1 MPLNSVMLSIGIL
14 FASFLGGIL
23 FYYVVDHND
32 KQHKKYELD
41 QFLNVLIQFILYL
54 WLMKI
59 LAQFSMVF
67 QDPMSVLAHPANSM
81 HFLFA
86 SIILLVHLWFKYRN
100 NTLATIN
107 LFQTGSF
114 IIIASLFIYE
124 ILQLLTQPGA
134 DFNVMIVVLA
144 ALIVINVL
152 LYGKHKNELILS
164 GSLIGAFLIT
174 ACGFAFFKGYYMF
187 FGFMLSPYYF
197 LLLIIL
203 LAIYLYFMVYKN
215 KLHQSTT

>member
-1 MPLNSVMLSIGIL
+1 CILSV
-14 FASFLGGIL
+14 SFLGWIL

-32 KQHKKYELD
+32 NQHKIYELD

-59 LAQFSMVF
+59 IAQFSMVC
-67 QDPMSVLAHPANSM
+67 QDRMSVLALPANSM

-86 SIILLVHLWFKYRN
+86 SIILLVHLCFKYRN

-144 ALIVINVL
+144 ALIV
-152 LYGKHKNELILS
+152 
-164 GSLIGAFLIT
+164 
-174 ACGFAFFKGYYMF
+174 
-187 FGFMLSPYYF
+187 
-197 LLLIIL
+197 
-203 LAIYLYFMVYKN
+203 
-215 KLHQSTT
+215 

>member
-59 LAQFSMVF
+59 IAQFSMVF

-100 NTLATIN
+100 NTSATIN

-144 ALIVINVL
+144 ALIVTNVL
-152 LYGKHKNELILS
+152 LYGKHNELILS
-164 GSLIGAFLIT
+164 GSLIGVFLIV

-203 LAIYLYFMVYKN
+203 LAIYLYYMVYKN
-215 KLHQSTT
+215 KLHESTT

>member
-1 MPLNSVMLSIGIL
+1 MNINEGR
-14 FASFLGGIL
+14 LGDIIYATEFRDALHWNIICKFSWCYFIL

-59 LAQFSMVF
+59 IAQFSMVF

-100 NTLATIN
+100 NSSATI
-107 LFQTGSF
+107 
-114 IIIASLFIYE
+114 
-124 ILQLLTQPGA
+124 
-134 DFNVMIVVLA
+134 
-144 ALIVINVL
+144 
-152 LYGKHKNELILS
+152 
-164 GSLIGAFLIT
+164 
-174 ACGFAFFKGYYMF
+174 
-187 FGFMLSPYYF
+187 
-197 LLLIIL
+197 
-203 LAIYLYFMVYKN
+203 
-215 KLHQSTT
+215 